1 MLKIEKKYWSKGVQH
16 IAGVDEAGRGPLAG
30 PVVAACVIFKPYE
43 KIEEIKDSKKLSEK
57 KRAKFY
63 DLIFEKALSVGIG
76 IVHENEIDKL
86 NILQATFLA
95 MNKSIGNLS
104 ITPEQVLVD
113 GPYSNIK
120 LYPTDHIIKG
130 DNKSQ
135 SIAAASI
142 IAKVTRDVMMREYDK
157 IYPEY
162 NFSKH
167 KGYGTKFHI
176 EQIVINKS
184 SPIHRKSFK
193 IAKENFPDFNYFK
206 TAKGGFD
213 LLGSKIVATSYIKKL
228 FTIIDTNLSIDDNH
242 IIDYLFLDKST
253 DMLTFLKVITVYDID
268 LDPVELYKTSGN
280 RYIEFI
286 NQYVDENN
294 LSYSFTFDVISIEFI
309 KSKKPKII
317 KIN

>member
-1 MLKIEKKYWSKGVQH
+1 MLEIEKTYWSKDIKH

-30 PVVAACVIFKPYE
+30 PVVAASVIFKPYE
-43 KIEEIKDSKKLSEK
+43 KFEEIKDSKKISEK
-57 KRAKFY
+57 KRTKLY

-76 IVHENEIDKL
+76 IVHEDEIDKM

-104 ITPEQVLVD
+104 INPEQILVD

-142 IAKVTRDVMMREYDK
+142 IAKVTRDLIMKEYDK

-162 NFSKH
+162 KFSNH

-176 EQIVINKS
+176 EQIVNNKS
-184 SPIHRKSFK
+184 CPVHRKSFK
-193 IAKENFPDFNYFK
+193 IAKENLPNFNYFK
-206 TAKGGFD
+206 TDSGGFD
-213 LLGSKIVATSYIKKL
+213 LLGAKIIASNYIKRL
-228 FTIIDTNLSIDDNH
+228 YTILESNLLLDNNQV
-242 IIDYLFLDKST
+242 IDYLFLDKSK
-253 DMLTFLKVITVYDID
+253 DKLKFVKIISIYNED
-268 LDPVELYKTSGN
+268 LDKINIYKSSSN
-280 RYIEFI
+280 EYIEFI
-286 NQYVDENN
+286 NKYINKNN

-309 KSKKPKII
+309 KSKKPII
-317 KIN
+317 KKIN